1 MKFKPKSNKGRH
13 LPRLRGNKEYESPIG
28 EYRVA
33 KGMTIQDL
41 KRASGVHQTVIS
53 GLQNG
58 TISPIYLSRKAGK
71 IKPDAESICR
81 VLGISIEDA
90 FPRYFCRIRQV
101 GKDFTPDQI
110 LSISNGQQPPDPL
123 KTITRIEAI
132 STLRHII
139 SSVLSRRQYLVLS
152 RHFGFEDEN
161 PRSCIKIAEDLGL
174 SSQRVFQI
182 KRNAISRLVNTRAKV
197 QLRECFEEITR

>member
-1 MKFKPKSNKGRH
+1 MKFKLKSNKGRH

-41 KRASGVHQTVIS
+41 VRESGVQQTVIS

-58 TISPIYLSRKAGK
+58 TISPIYISRSAGK
-71 IKPDAESICR
+71 IKPDAESVCR
-81 VLGISIEDA
+81 VLSISIEDA

-110 LSISNGQQPPDPL
+110 LSISHGQKPLAPL
-123 KTITRIEAI
+123 KIITRSEAI
-132 STLRHII
+132 SVLGNIM
-139 SSVLSRRQYLVLS
+139 SSVLSHRQYLVLS
-152 RHFGFEDEN
+152 RYFGFEDEE
-161 PRSCIKIAEDLGL
+161 PRSCIKIAEDLGIT
-174 SSQRVFQI
+174 SQRVLQI